1 MAEELEKEKKS
12 TRGRKKAEPKVEKL
26 DDNNELE
33 QVKKEKDEL
42 AKMLKKMQAQMESL
56 QNQFN
61 AQNSDNNNIVVTQSD
76 NITRTVKVISLVPNT
91 YNLTTQLNGKGKIYT
106 FNKFGDSLNIRF
118 TDMQDILNIYGQ
130 QFESGMAILTNKKDY
145 DDLAIGY
152 LWDSVI
158 SKDKLDRLLELKDEE
173 SIDAILNMD
182 KDTQERIARIIAQKI
197 FDGVNYN
204 YNVIR
209 DLEDNGIEINS
220 IVEMLKA
227 GE

>member
-33 QVKKEKDEL
+33 QVKREKDEL
-42 AKMLKKMQAQMESL
+42 AKMLKMMQAQMESL

-91 YNLTTQLNGKGKIYT
+91 YNLTTQPNGRGKIYT

>member
-91 YNLTTQLNGKGKIYT
+91 YNLTTQPNGRGKLYT

-209 DLEDNGIEINS
+209 DLEDNGIRINS

>member
-91 YNLTTQLNGKGKIYT
+91 YNLTTQPNGRGKLYT

-173 SIDAILNMD
+173 SINAILNMD

>member
-1 MAEELEKEKKS
+1 MAEELEKEKKL

-26 DDNNELE
+26 DDNSELE

-91 YNLTTQLNGKGKIYT
+91 YNLTTQPNGRGKLYT

>member
-1 MAEELEKEKKS
+1 MAEELEKEKKP
-12 TRGRKKAEPKVEKL
+12 TRGRKKAEPKVENL

-91 YNLTTQLNGKGKIYT
+91 YNLTTQPNGRGKIYT

>member
-1 MAEELEKEKKS
+1 MAEELEKEKKL

-42 AKMLKKMQAQMESL
+42 AKMLKMMQAQMESL

-91 YNLTTQLNGKGKIYT
+91 YNLTTQPNGRGKIYT

-220 IVEMLKA
+220 IVEMLRA

>member
-91 YNLTTQLNGKGKIYT
+91 YNLTTQPNGRGKIYT

>member
-1 MAEELEKEKKS
+1 MAEELEKEKKL

-91 YNLTTQLNGKGKIYT
+91 YNLTTQPNGRGKLYT

>member
-1 MAEELEKEKKS
+1 MAEELEKEKKP

-33 QVKKEKDEL
+33 QVKREKDEL

-56 QNQFN
+56 QNQFD

-91 YNLTTQLNGKGKIYT
+91 YNLTTQPNGRGKLYT

>member
-1 MAEELEKEKKS
+1 MAEELEKEKKL

-42 AKMLKKMQAQMESL
+42 AKMLKMMQAQMESL

-91 YNLTTQLNGKGKIYT
+91 YNLTTQPKGRGKLYT

-158 SKDKLDRLLELKDEE
+158 SKDKLDRLLELKDKE

>member
-91 YNLTTQLNGKGKIYT
+91 YNLTTQPNGRGKLYT

-173 SIDAILNMD
+173 SIDVILNMD

-209 DLEDNGIEINS
+209 DLEDNGIKINS

>member
-1 MAEELEKEKKS
+1 MAEELEKEKKL

-42 AKMLKKMQAQMESL
+42 AKMLKEMQAQMESL

-91 YNLTTQLNGKGKIYT
+91 YNLTTQPNGRGKLYT

>member
-42 AKMLKKMQAQMESL
+42 AKMLKMMQAQMESL

-91 YNLTTQLNGKGKIYT
+91 YNLTTQPNGRGKLYT

-227 GE
+227 G

>member
-1 MAEELEKEKKS
+1 MTEELEKEKKS

-91 YNLTTQLNGKGKIYT
+91 YNLTTQPNGRGKLYT

>member
-1 MAEELEKEKKS
+1 MAEELEKEKKL

-91 YNLTTQLNGKGKIYT
+91 YNLTTQPNGRGKIYT

-173 SIDAILNMD
+173 SIDAILNID

>member
-91 YNLTTQLNGKGKIYT
+91 YNLTTQPNGRGKLYT

-209 DLEDNGIEINS
+209 VLEDNGIEINS

>member
-91 YNLTTQLNGKGKIYT
+91 YNLTTQPNGRGKLYT

>member
-1 MAEELEKEKKS
+1 MAEELEKEKKL

-42 AKMLKKMQAQMESL
+42 AKMLKMMQAQMESL

-91 YNLTTQLNGKGKIYT
+91 YNLTTQPNGRGKIYT

-173 SIDAILNMD
+173 SINVILNMD

>member
-1 MAEELEKEKKS
+1 MAEELEKEKKP

-91 YNLTTQLNGKGKIYT
+91 YNLTTQPNGRGKLYT

>member
-61 AQNSDNNNIVVTQSD
+61 AQNSDNNNIVVAQSD

-91 YNLTTQLNGKGKIYT
+91 YNLTTQPNGRGKLYT

>member
-1 MAEELEKEKKS
+1 MTEELEKEKKS

-42 AKMLKKMQAQMESL
+42 AKMLKMMQAQMESL
-56 QNQFN
+56 QNQFD

-91 YNLTTQLNGKGKIYT
+91 YNLTTQPNGRGKLYT

>member
-1 MAEELEKEKKS
+1 MTEELEKEKKS

-91 YNLTTQLNGKGKIYT
+91 YNLTTQPNGRGKIYT

-173 SIDAILNMD
+173 SIDTILNMD

>member
-1 MAEELEKEKKS
+1 MTEELEKEKKP

-91 YNLTTQLNGKGKIYT
+91 YNLTTQPNGRGKLYT

>member
-1 MAEELEKEKKS
+1 MAEELEKEKKL

-42 AKMLKKMQAQMESL
+42 AKMLKMMQAQMESL

-91 YNLTTQLNGKGKIYT
+91 YNLTTQPNGRGKIYT

>member
-42 AKMLKKMQAQMESL
+42 AKMLKMMKAQMESL

-91 YNLTTQLNGKGKIYT
+91 YNLTTQPNGRGKIYT

>member
-33 QVKKEKDEL
+33 QVKREKDEL

-91 YNLTTQLNGKGKIYT
+91 YNLTTQPNGRGKLYT

>member
-42 AKMLKKMQAQMESL
+42 AKMLKMMQAQMESL

-91 YNLTTQLNGKGKIYT
+91 YNLTTQPNGRGKLYT

-158 SKDKLDRLLELKDEE
+158 SKDKLDRLLELKDEK

>member
-61 AQNSDNNNIVVTQSD
+61 AQNSDNNNIVFTQSD

-91 YNLTTQLNGKGKIYT
+91 YNLTTQPNGRGKLYT

>member
-91 YNLTTQLNGKGKIYT
+91 YNLTTQPNGRGKLYT

-173 SIDAILNMD
+173 SIDVILNMD

>member
-56 QNQFN
+56 QSQFN

-91 YNLTTQLNGKGKIYT
+91 YNLTTQPNGRGKLYT

>member
-42 AKMLKKMQAQMESL
+42 AKMLKMMQAQMESL

-91 YNLTTQLNGKGKIYT
+91 YNLTTQPNGKGKIYT

>member
-91 YNLTTQLNGKGKIYT
+91 YNLTTQPNGKGKLYT

>member
-91 YNLTTQLNGKGKIYT
+91 YNLTTQPNGRGKLYT

-209 DLEDNGIEINS
+209 DLEDNGIKINS

>member
-26 DDNNELE
+26 DNNNELE

-91 YNLTTQLNGKGKIYT
+91 YNLTTQPNGRGKLYT

>member
-91 YNLTTQLNGKGKIYT
+91 YNLTTQPNGGGKIYT

>member
-61 AQNSDNNNIVVTQSD
+61 AQNSDNNNIIVTQSD

-91 YNLTTQLNGKGKIYT
+91 YNLTTQPNGRGKLYT

-173 SIDAILNMD
+173 SIDVILNMD

>member
-91 YNLTTQLNGKGKIYT
+91 YNLTTQPNGRGKLYT

-182 KDTQERIARIIAQKI
+182 KDSQERIARIIAQKI

>member
-1 MAEELEKEKKS
+1 MAEELEKEKKL

-26 DDNNELE
+26 DNNNELE

-42 AKMLKKMQAQMESL
+42 AKMLKMMQAQMESL

-91 YNLTTQLNGKGKIYT
+91 YNLTTQPNGRGKLYT

>member
-91 YNLTTQLNGKGKIYT
+91 YNLTTQPNGRGKLYT

-220 IVEMLKA
+220 IVEMLRA